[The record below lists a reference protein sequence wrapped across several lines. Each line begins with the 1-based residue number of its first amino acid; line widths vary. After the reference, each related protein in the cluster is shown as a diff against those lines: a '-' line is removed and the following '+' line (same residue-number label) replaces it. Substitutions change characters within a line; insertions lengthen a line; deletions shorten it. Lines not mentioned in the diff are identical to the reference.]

1 MPESDRKEVEEQA
14 ARRGIWSGTITFGLV
29 SVPVDLLPANRPGR
43 VSLRM
48 LAPDGTPL
56 RREYWSPREKEPVE
70 NEQTVH
76 AYELDD
82 GRFVEVTDEELDELA
97 PEKTREID
105 LRLFVDRDQLD
116 PVFFERAYFL
126 APSKGAT
133 KPYRLLVAAMES
145 ADKAGIATFV
155 MREREYLV
163 AIIAENGILRAETMR
178 FADEIRSAEEAGLPK
193 RSKVAKKDVRRFAHA
208 LDDLFAEELDRDELV
223 DQRSRRIE
231 EIVSAK
237 LAAGRDVV
245 TAPVEEERAAA
256 GERGG
261 EDRIVIDLM
270 EELRRRMKGGGAA
283 SSVGKAPSKGAAS
296 GKTTPVKDGG
306 KRSRAPSKGRPAS
319 ELESRSKEEL
329 YEMAKDLDIDG
340 RSKMTKAELLQAIRR
355 SA

>member
-1 MPESDRKEVEEQA
+1 MPDPDREEVEEQA
-14 ARRGIWSGTITFGLV
+14 PRRGIWSGTITFGLV
-29 SVPVDLLPANRPGR
+29 SVPVELLPANRPGR

-56 RREYWSPREKEPVE
+56 RREYWSPREKEAVE

-76 AYELDD
+76 AYELED
-82 GRFVEVTDEELDELA
+82 GRFVEVTDEELEELA

-105 LRLFVDRDQLD
+105 LRLFVDRDELD

-193 RSKVAKKDVRRFAHA
+193 RSKVAKKDVRRFARA
-208 LDDLFAEELDRDELV
+208 LDEMFAEELDRDELV
-223 DQRSRRIE
+223 DQRSREIE
-231 EIVSAK
+231 KIVSGK

-245 TAPVEEERAAA
+245 SAPVEEEGAPA

-261 EDRIVIDLM
+261 DDRIVIDLM
-270 EELRRRMKGGGAA
+270 EELKRRMKGGGTG
-283 SSVGKAPSKGAAS
+283 SSEREAPSKDAAS
-296 GKTTPVKDGG
+296 RKTPD
-306 KRSRAPSKGRPAS
+306 
-319 ELESRSKEEL
+319 LESRSKEEL
-329 YEMAKDLDIDG
+329 YEMAKDLDIEG
-340 RSKMTKAELLQAIRR
+340 RSKMTKAELLRAIRR